1 MKLRLAFLSIAVCSL
16 ALMNQAC
23 SRRLPPQ
30 ESCNF
35 VQNPD
40 QQRVAWPKAKL
51 PVKLYIHESVPTE
64 AYASID
70 RAISEYNLRVGGGA
84 EIFKV
89 IARGVSGALNPK
101 RDGYSMLYWFKSWD
115 SNRSTE
121 QARTTIYWTGVE
133 IFEADIRINATPGDF
148 TYSFGE
154 NVNSTDVD
162 FESLLVHEMGH
173 ALGLAHI
180 ATTGSVMNFTLA
192 DGQDR
197 RKLSDLDVTSLKCE
211 Y

>member
-1 MKLRLAFLSIAVCSL
+1 MKLRLAVLSILMCSL
-16 ALMNQAC
+16 TLLNQAC

-51 PVKLYIHESVPTE
+51 PVKLYVHESVPTE
-64 AYASID
+64 AYDAID
-70 RAISEYNLRVGGGA
+70 KAILEYNLKIGKGQ
-84 EIFKV
+84 EIFRI
-89 IARGVSGALNPK
+89 IARGASGALNPK

-115 SNRSTE
+115 PSRMNE

-133 IFEADIRINATPGDF
+133 IFEADIRINAGDF
-148 TYSFGE
+148 SYGFE
-154 NVNSTDVD
+154 EKVNATDVD
-162 FESLLVHEMGH
+162 FRSLLIHEMGH

-180 ATTGSVMNFTLA
+180 VSAGSVMNFTLA
-192 DGQDR
+192 DGEDR
-197 RKLSDLDVTSLKCE
+197 RELSDLDVTSLKCE